1 MSAHFTPRY
10 NAVNAL
16 FTMPH
21 YCQDMDL
28 WRPQIGFEKAL
39 LSALCM
45 LFALLCLAFAQPAI
59 AQSTN
64 TFTNTNGGVI
74 NDTRTC
80 TNPLIRNF
88 NVGANFTVVDVNIG
102 ILVQH
107 TWRGDLQF
115 TLQSPDGTRVQLTN
129 GDTNAINGE
138 NFNVLLDDS
147 AGQVVN
153 TDLATRNHANPTPFA
168 PPYQNTYRP
177 RNALSALNG
186 QSSAGTWRL
195 EICDLFPS
203 ADDGNFRRADLYLTA
218 APTNFAD
225 LSLTKV
231 LVGSPPVQ
239 GGTATWRLTVTN
251 ASTSPQN
258 ANGIVV
264 RDTFP
269 PGFTFAS
276 SSGDG
281 SFNAGTRDWSAGSLA
296 PGQSKS
302 LTIVGT
308 ISSSAGT
315 TVTNTAEITASS
327 VPDIDSTVNNGATGE
342 DDYAASSF
350 VVQTGRAPGVPPALS
365 CPAGQSV
372 FDWDSISGWTAGSS
386 DNTYAFASFGNVR
399 FQLTNDGAY
408 INNALFGGPS
418 PNVGD
423 YFNGGLAPA
432 EDTLQVVSDQ
442 ANQSGVV
449 TITVTLPRSF
459 TGLQFAVHD
468 VDFGTNQFADRLVVT
483 GSNGGASVNPTL
495 TNGNVNF
502 VSGNTVIGDGV
513 AGNNDATGN
522 VVVTFTQPVDTV
534 TIQYGNHTTAPANP
548 GQQGIGLHDITVCD
562 PFAALSVSKVSTV
575 IADPVNGS
583 TNPKAI
589 PGATIEYLITVANS
603 GPSATDADSVIV
615 RDDGPA
621 DAKMCLIAR
630 TGGPV
635 IFADPGSNSG
645 VTYDY
650 GGAGSVAG
658 DLAVAS
664 DDLEFSDDNG
674 ASFTYSPSDEGD
686 GCDSRITNFRVNPAG
701 GLASGGNFTLTVRY
715 QVR

>member
-1 MSAHFTPRY
+1 MSRQFTSRY
-10 NAVNAL
+10 NAVNAP
-16 FTMPH
+16 FTIPRYRRGM
-21 YCQDMDL
+21 DMGRL
-28 WRPQIGFEKAL
+28 QIVCEKAAVVTAYMVL
-39 LSALCM
+39 AAL
-45 LFALLCLAFAQPAI
+45 FLAFAQPAI
-59 AQSTN
+59 AQSTS
-64 TFTNTNGGVI
+64 TFTNTNNGVI
-74 NDTRTC
+74 DGTRTC
-80 TNPLIRNF
+80 TNPLVRNF
-88 NVGANFTVVDVNIG
+88 NVGANFSIQDVNIG
-102 ILVQH
+102 ILAQH

-129 GDTNAINGE
+129 GDINNINGD

-147 AGQVVN
+147 AGQLVN
-153 TDLATRNHANPTPFA
+153 TDSATGNHANPTPFV
-168 PPYQNTYRP
+168 PPYQNTFRP
-177 RNALSALNG
+177 VNALSAFNG
-186 QSSAGTWRL
+186 QNSAGTWRL
-195 EICDLFPS
+195 EICDLFPG
-203 ADDGNFRRADLYLTA
+203 ADDGNFRRADLYLTS

-225 LSLTKV
+225 LSLTKT

-251 ASTSPQN
+251 APASPQT
-258 ANGIVV
+258 ANGVVV

-269 PGFTFAS
+269 PGFTFSS

-281 SFNAGTRDWSAGSLA
+281 SFNAGTRDWSVGSLA
-296 PGQSKS
+296 PGESKT
-302 LTIVGT
+302 LTIAGS

-315 TVTNTAEITASS
+315 TVTNTAQITASS

-350 VVQTGRAPGVPPALS
+350 VVQSGRAPGVPPVLS
-365 CPAGQSV
+365 CPSGQSV
-372 FDWDSISGWTAGSS
+372 FDWGSISGWTPGST
-386 DNTYAFASFGNVR
+386 DNSYAFAGFGNVR

-423 YFNGGLAPA
+423 YFNGGLVPA

-442 ANQSGVV
+442 ANRTGAV
-449 TITVTLPRSF
+449 TITITLPRSF
-459 TGLQFAVHD
+459 TGLQFAIHD
-468 VDFGTNQFADRLVVT
+468 VDFGANQFADRLVVS
-483 GSNGGASVNPTL
+483 GSNGASTVNPTL

-502 VSGNTVIGDGV
+502 VSGNTVIGDGA
-513 AGNNDATGN
+513 AGNNEALGN
-522 VVVTFTQPVDTV
+522 VVITFTQPVDTV

-575 IADPVNGS
+575 IADPVNGT

-603 GPSATDADSVIV
+603 GPSATDSDTVIV

-630 TGGPV
+630 PGGPV
-635 IFADPGSNSG
+635 IFVDPGSNSG
-645 VTYDY
+645 LTYAY

-658 DLAVAS
+658 DLGVVG
-664 DDLEFSDDNG
+664 DDLEFSNDNG

-715 QVR
+715 QVQ